1 MSRKLT
7 KVIALAIAIIMMLG
21 AVACTGDEK
30 PADATDGTTDPATR
44 PQTEQEPDGNT
55 PTSTKDTL
63 TVAFRAE
70 PTNLDPHNN
79 GSLSSFAVERQIFDR
94 LVDKDADGN
103 IIPML
108 AKEWEVID
116 DTTIRFFL
124 RDDVTFHNGEK
135 LTAEDVVYTIQRAEV
150 MSGSK
155 AYMSAFDG
163 AGTTLV
169 DEYTVDVK
177 THKPFAA
184 AFNYLASARGNIVCK
199 KVAEAVGPDE
209 YGRNPIGSGPF
220 KFVSWTT
227 GDRIVLIRND
237 AYWGDK
243 PTYENLVCRFITED
257 NSRTIELETG
267 GVDIALHIPGKDV
280 EALNANPDTQ
290 AVVSTG
296 YSYSYIALNT
306 QDFDCFKDVRV
317 RQALAMALDR
327 DAIINIVWNGY
338 AQKSDCDLPSN
349 FMGYK
354 PQTGREYDPAKAKA
368 LLEEAGFDFENT
380 VITYSIPNNSDQRN
394 LAEAAQNMWGA
405 IGVKVEIES
414 YEQATLSEKGLKGEI
429 MMFSATES
437 AASGDPDNA
446 MYFYKDGTTGRS
458 HNDDHIRELIVKG
471 CQTYDEAERTKIYNE
486 LVDYLWEHCGRILIA
501 YNSVIY
507 GIRSDVQNFNPDPGY
522 VPNFATVTFK

>member
-1 MSRKLT
+1 MSHKLT
-7 KVIALAIAIIMMLG
+7 KVIALAIVILMML
-21 AVACTGDEK
+21 ATVACSGGE
-30 PADATDGTTDPATR
+30 PANDDKNGPEAGAQNGTEHR
-44 PQTEQEPDGNT
+44 
-55 PTSTKDTL
+55 DTL

-94 LVDKDADGN
+94 LVDKDAEGN

-108 AKEWEVID
+108 AKNWEVID

-163 AGTTLV
+163 IGTTMV
-169 DEYTVDVK
+169 DEYTVDIK
-177 THKPFAA
+177 THEAFAA

-199 KVAEAVGPDE
+199 KTVEEIGSDE
-209 YGRNPIGSGPF
+209 YGRNPVGSGPF

-227 GDRIVLIRND
+227 GDRITLVRND
-237 AYWGDK
+237 NYWGNK
-243 PTYENLVCRFITED
+243 PAYQNLICRFITED

-267 GVDIALHIPGKDV
+267 GVDIALHMPGKDV
-280 EALNANPDTQ
+280 ESINANPDTE
-290 AVVSTG
+290 AVVSMG

-306 QDFDCFKDVRV
+306 QDFEQFKDVRV

-327 DAIINIVWNGY
+327 DALIQIVWNGY
-338 AQKSDCDLPSN
+338 AQKADCDLPSN
-349 FMGYK
+349 FIGYK
-354 PQTGREYDPAKAKA
+354 AQTGREYDPEKARA

-380 VITYSIPNNSDQRN
+380 IITYSIPNNSDQRK

-405 IGVKVEIES
+405 IGVNVKIES
-414 YEQATLSEKGLKGEI
+414 YEQATLSEKGLNGEI

-458 HNDDHIRELIVKG
+458 HNDDHIRELIVEG

-507 GIRSDVQNFNPDPGY
+507 GIRSDVENFNPDPGY